1 MAVLYIKLEYKG
13 QLTSTHP
20 TIGMLAKAMS
30 RTEASIW
37 MRKGNFDSLD
47 PSVRGAGLNH
57 PAKLTVVIWAE
68 YERDQERVFAEARR
82 AYLNLGRQVGT

>member
-1 MAVLYIKLEYKG
+1 MN
-13 QLTSTHP
+13 
-20 TIGMLAKAMS
+20 

-47 PSVRGAGLNH
+47 PSVPGAGLNH

-68 YERDQERVFAEARR
+68 YERNPKRVCAEARS
-82 AYLNLGRQVGT
+82 AYMNLKYQAGT